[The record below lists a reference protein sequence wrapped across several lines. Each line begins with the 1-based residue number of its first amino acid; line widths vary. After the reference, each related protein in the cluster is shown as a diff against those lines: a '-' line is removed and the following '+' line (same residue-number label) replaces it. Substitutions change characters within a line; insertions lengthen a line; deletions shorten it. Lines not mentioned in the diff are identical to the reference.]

1 MSADLRSEAA
11 ACQWICWEHPAVIP
25 NFSAIAPSKTRS
37 FPLPLSDP
45 STPSVISERKQSTG
59 GCELVNLRPEWCC
72 LRSGSEVIINHNPT
86 IVGQQI
92 AVAVQVSAH
101 VAVRIKDKQAYFTTT

>member
-1 MSADLRSEAA
+1 MDLLGTLRN
-11 ACQWICWEHPAVIP
+11 HPEFLRNRV
-25 NFSAIAPSKTRS
+25 FDTRS

-45 STPSVISERKQSTG
+45 STPSVIPERKQSSG
-59 GCELVNLRPEWCC
+59 SFELVNLRPKWCC

-92 AVAVQVSAH
+92 AVAINVSAH
-101 VAVRIKDKQAYFTTT
+101 VAVRVKDKEAH

>member
-1 MSADLRSEAA
+1 MDLLGTPRS
-11 ACQWICWEHPAVIP
+11 HPEFFRNRV
-25 NFSAIAPSKTRS
+25 FDTRS
-37 FPLPLSDP
+37 FPLPLSEP
-45 STPSVISERKQSTG
+45 STPSVISERKQSTS
-59 GCELVNLRPEWCC
+59 GCELVNLRPKWCC

-101 VAVRIKDKQAYFTTT
+101 VAVRIKDKQAHFTTT